1 MQIFRFACTILALF
15 LILATAATLKA
26 QKTEIALTGGILNS
40 TYKFEEQT
48 TYPNTASFIFPW
60 EGTYS
65 RTNALIGADLLHSLS
80 KHWQVKTGLHFYLTG
95 YVQETDLMWPSE
107 FTIEG
112 YKPSLPNERLVI
124 NHLFLEVPLLFR
136 YRFTEKRLTPYA
148 EAGISTNYYLTTG
161 IKERLEGNTKKFRQR
176 NEAVNPVNVAL
187 RVGAGVQYRLSEKHR
202 VFLQPV
208 LRYQLGSIEKTSV
221 NPGIGWGVEAGWML
235 RFAGGK
241 Q

>member
-1 MQIFRFACTILALF
+1 MQIYRFTFSISVLF

-65 RTNALIGADLLHSLS
+65 RTNALVGADLLHSLS
-80 KHWQVKTGLHFYLTG
+80 THWQVKTGLHFYLTG

-107 FTIEG
+107 FTLEG
-112 YKPSLPNERLVI
+112 YKPLLPNERLII
-124 NHLFLEVPLLFR
+124 NHLFLEIPLLLR
-136 YRFTEKRLTPYA
+136 YRLTEKRLTPYA

-161 IKERLEGNTKKFRQR
+161 IKERIEGNTKTSRQR

-187 RVGAGVQYRLSEKHR
+187 RFAAGVQYRLSEKHR
-202 VFLQPV
+202 VFLQPM
-208 LRYQLGSIEKTSV
+208 LRYQLGSIEKTAA

-235 RFAGGK
+235 RLAAK
-241 Q
+241 DN